1 MPQRSLALTWSLSEL
16 HGWGLVGLH
25 LCLYLAELGI
35 RPLLLEKPAMGTMR
49 PQNRERLTPLLQGYD
64 LARGLSEKQPPEQVL
79 FLQEFDVLHALSN
92 GFVAQPVSTRF
103 RGVRNIGIIAYEDT
117 RVVGDVLQRAKSYD
131 AMMVHST
138 FNKQMLEERGVENL
152 LLTFQGVDPTEM
164 YPGTAQKR
172 FGDRFVVFSGGKL
185 EFRKGQDIVLAAF
198 RRFHRRHPD
207 ALLVTAWHNPW
218 PATAAGIAES
228 SLTPVPP
235 KVGADNRLRIIDWA
249 MDNGVPAEGFGD
261 LGFLTRDKI
270 APVLWECHAAVFPN
284 RCEGAT
290 NLVAMEAMACGV
302 PTVLSA
308 NTGHM
313 DLIKGDT
320 VFPLEQQTPV
330 HNPDGGRIN
339 WGESSVDELVETLER
354 IYTDY
359 EEARRRRAAALAFV
373 HGERTWRKFAESVV
387 ATCQQ

>member
-1 MPQRSLALTWSLSEL
+1 MSQRSLALTWSLSEL

-35 RPLLLEKPAMGTMR
+35 RPLLLEKPAMGGMR
-49 PQNRERLTPLLQGYD
+49 PQNRDRLTPLLQGYEAIRRLD
-64 LARGLSEKQPPEQVL
+64 AAQPAGQVL
-79 FLQEFDVLHALSN
+79 ALQEFDVLHALSN
-92 GFVAQPVSTRF
+92 GFVAQALSARF

-138 FNKQMLEERGVENL
+138 FNKTLLEERGVENL

-164 YPGTAQKR
+164 YPGSPQKR
-172 FGDRFVVFSGGKL
+172 FGDRFVIFSGGKL

-198 RRFHRRHPD
+198 RRFHQRHPE

-218 PATAAGIAES
+218 PATAMGIAES
-228 SLTPVPP
+228 ALAPAAP
-235 KVGADNRLRIIDWA
+235 KVGDDGRLRIVDWA
-249 MDNGVPAEGFGD
+249 LENGVPAAGFGD
-261 LGFLTRDKI
+261 LGFLSRDKI
-270 APVLWECHAAVFPN
+270 APALWECHAAVFPN

-308 NTGHM
+308 NTGHL
-313 DLIKGDT
+313 DLIKGDN
-320 VFPLEQQTPV
+320 VFVLNQQTPV
-330 HNPDGGRIN
+330 HNPDGGRN
-339 WGESSVDELVETLER
+339 YWGESSVDELVETLER
-354 IYTDY
+354 IYTDH
-359 EEARRRRAAALAFV
+359 EEARRRRAAALAFI

-387 ATCQQ
+387 AACRQ